1 MRNLVLLLP
10 LFLFLGSCASYKANK
25 KAVNQCHIDI
35 DTYYLKDLS
44 IEQLECIEA
53 AGKND
58 PDFVSLKERIEKKKR
73 EAQLEVEK
81 AAKMKETAT
90 PASIKLTP
98 TKTPSPAGGIVRV
111 EGEASQES
119 IEAVMGQFCRERK
132 MASYK
137 ILKTQLGK
145 TEGDAATV
153 YSDLSFECVK

>member
-10 LFLFLGSCASYKANK
+10 LFLFLSSCASYKANK

-44 IEQLECIEA
+44 LEQLECIEE
-53 AGKND
+53 AGKTD
-58 PDFVSLKERIEKKKR
+58 PNFVSLKERIEKKKR
-73 EAQLEVEK
+73 DLQVETEKSKLSEAP
-81 AAKMKETAT
+81 AAT
-90 PASIKLTP
+90 SIKILSANT
-98 TKTPSPAGGIVRV
+98 TSPAGGTVRV
-111 EGEASQES
+111 EGEASQEN

-132 MASYK
+132 MTGYK

-145 TEGDAATV
+145 TEGTAATV